1 MKMKFEVMT
10 LFPDMVSTVLSES
23 IIGRAEK
30 ADIIKISCHNIR
42 DYTDDKH
49 RRVDDY
55 PYGGGQGMLLKAEPI
70 AACFDAIARQVDKKP
85 LYIYMS
91 PQGEVFRQSIACEFA
106 EMDNICILCGH
117 YEGVD
122 DRLIEQYIDR
132 QISLG
137 DFVLTG
143 GELAALAVTDAV
155 ARLLPGVLSES
166 TSFEDESHY
175 SGLLEYPQYTRPAVW
190 RGMQVPEVLTSGN
203 QRMIEQWKRQK
214 SIEVTAR
221 LRPDML
227 EKYTQSDSEGVE

>member
-1 MKMKFEVMT
+1 MRIDILT
-10 LFPDMVSTVLSES
+10 LFPEMCERVLDES
-23 IIGRAEK
+23 IIGQARRK
-30 ADIIKISCHNIR
+30 GLVDIRCHNIR

-214 SIEVTAR
+214 SMEVTAR